1 MIILI
6 LDLIFPLFLFLENKN
21 KEKYMSLTNT
31 EVVDVISVD
40 LSGNA
45 VLTISDDFVW
55 DDDKHLFSLQNKI
68 NSYLRFIESGNLYES
83 YPNAEGRNI
92 IINIV
97 AKYEPNESG
106 RLFLSSAKN
115 ILESSGYGFKF
126 SVL

>member
-1 MIILI
+1 
-6 LDLIFPLFLFLENKN
+6 
-21 KEKYMSLTNT
+21 MSLTNT